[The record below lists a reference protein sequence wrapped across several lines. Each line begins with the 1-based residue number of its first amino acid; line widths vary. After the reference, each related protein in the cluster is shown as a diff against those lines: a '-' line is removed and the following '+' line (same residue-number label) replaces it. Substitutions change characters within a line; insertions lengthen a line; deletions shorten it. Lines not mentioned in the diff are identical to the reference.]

1 MVSQKQRQKV
11 EQREKAPSPV
21 EERHRATLI
30 EKRSLSQP
38 ATVPPGEAF
47 RRLPPS
53 WRRSAL
59 VGVKAVHSL
68 LYFSIEY
75 CMGYL
80 IYAGLKGWEDRRTAI
95 AAGVVGGESIIFL
108 GNRCRCPLTG
118 VAENLGAASGSV
130 TDIYLPGF
138 LASHLVL
145 IPVPLLA
152 LALCLH
158 VRNFRRQVKSR
169 KSEFLLCLLASTSLR
184 NPRVLRRDSLRRQ
197 HHTQEYSLRPP

>member
-1 MVSQKQRQKV
+1 MVSQKHKEKV
-11 EQREKAPSPV
+11 EQREKVPSPV
-21 EERHRATLI
+21 EERHMATLI
-30 EKRSLSQP
+30 EKRSLFEP

-47 RRLPPS
+47 RSLPPS

-80 IYAGLKGWEDRRTAI
+80 IYTGLKGRKDRRTAI
-95 AAGVVGGESIIFL
+95 AAGVVGGESLIFL

-118 VAENLGAASGSV
+118 LAENLGAAGGSV

-145 IPVPLLA
+145 IHVPLLA

-158 VRNFRRQVKSR
+158 VRNF
-169 KSEFLLCLLASTSLR
+169 
-184 NPRVLRRDSLRRQ
+184 LRRY
-197 HHTQEYSLRPP
+197 E